1 MKKAQWIAS
10 LSLVALSLASC
21 TSNSNTSTAP
31 TPQPSV
37 GQVAARSKKQA
48 SQSPKKIVTP
58 TRSEAVPAP
67 PPGIFKPTKVGTI
80 QAGRRDP
87 FSVVPPVQQLFTP
100 ETKKQQDTKQTV
112 IKKQAIKKQAI
123 KQQVIKKQAIKQQ
136 VIKKQAI
143 KRQEAKTKPKLSAE
157 PKVAILNKQTA
168 PLRKVVPSPV
178 AQIYPPMADKIPVIS
193 SSPAPLPST
202 DLASAVQV
210 TGVVQ
215 VESKVVAIVNAPT
228 EKISRYVSAGEYLSN
243 GQVLVKRIEF
253 ASNKEPVVV
262 LEQNGV
268 EVVKSVG
275 STSGAVASAM

>member
-31 TPQPSV
+31 TPQLSV

-87 FSVVPPVQQLFTP
+87 FSVVPPVQQLVTP

-123 KQQVIKKQAIKQQ
+123 KQPAIKQQ

-143 KRQEAKTKPKLSAE
+143 KRQEAKTAPKPSAE
-157 PKVAILNKQTA
+157 PKLAILNKQSA
-168 PLRKVVPSPV
+168 PLRKVAPSPI
-178 AQIYPPMADKIPVIS
+178 AQIHPPLANKIPVLS